1 MTAWPSQ
8 QIINVPELLTLGS
21 KISNGGGLLQV
32 LSTSIDADKSNCHLS
47 SSVLV
52 SHRETKN
59 VACSREPCVLIM
71 DVPCRPGQFEDQRGC
86 STQK

>member
-1 MTAWPSQ
+1 M
-8 QIINVPELLTLGS
+8 
-21 KISNGGGLLQV
+21 

-86 STQK
+86 STQKENRRSKTLFHPWLMFLLFKRHQLMNG